1 MQSGCMTSWHNQTRA
16 CWPLSCCWVPCTW
29 HAAQAAPEHRSRCLT
44 LRLQLNHVHS
54 TRPSCVLSAHPG
66 IPDLRLQPIELL
78 LSTLN
83 VALLRD
89 LLWDNASAHG
99 AVVKGRFCSYVP
111 GHMA

>member
-1 MQSGCMTSWHNQTRA
+1 M
-16 CWPLSCCWVPCTW
+16 PCTR
-29 HAAQAAPEHRSRCLT
+29 HAAQAASEHRSRCLT
-44 LRLQLNHVHS
+44 LHLHLNYVHS

-83 VALLRD
+83 VALLHD
-89 LLWDNASAHG
+89 LLWDNANAHG